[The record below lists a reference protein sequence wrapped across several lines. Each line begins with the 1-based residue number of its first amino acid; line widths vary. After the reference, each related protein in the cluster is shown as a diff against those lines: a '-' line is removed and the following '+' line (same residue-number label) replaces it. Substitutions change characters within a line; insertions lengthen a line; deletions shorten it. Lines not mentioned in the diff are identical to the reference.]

1 MRAAPDSLEPDGVRT
16 ALISLIETVPGGVAL
31 RGALPFAHGR
41 LAMLHIDLA
50 VQAGAGEIL
59 CLVGAV
65 DDRIREIEAY
75 AVQRGLAVHLVR
87 SVADISVRLASED
100 ELLVIADGLYVAPA
114 DMERLARETG
124 TFVASFAPG
133 DGARVLIE
141 RFERIDINH
150 VWAGLACV
158 RARDLV
164 DARDLPEDWS
174 IQSALLRLAVQRGYR
189 REVLPFSLAE
199 AGRIAIVREGA
210 EVDILALQEL
220 AGSSGSLGGRIVQTG
235 SVASLAKRLW
245 STRWSRPALRGA
257 AIGLP
262 VIGIAT
268 AAAGW
273 GMVALGLLIA
283 GRAAGHAANRLF
295 GRFAGRLTRPAEQFS
310 SDIAFALAFII
321 VTVLSVAASDR
332 LSGLFAALL
341 LPALATVLERVTGPM
356 RRLWRRLAGSPSLVA
371 LVALIALPLG
381 LMMPMLMLWNLGLA
395 GLLLWQTRRV
405 PLAPDRA

>member
-1 MRAAPDSLEPDGVRT
+1 MRT
-16 ALISLIETVPGGVAL
+16 ALISLIETVPGSTAL
-31 RGALPFAHGR
+31 RGALSLAHGR
-41 LAMLHIDLA
+41 LAMLQIDLA

-59 CLVGAV
+59 CLVSTV
-65 DDRIREIEAY
+65 DERTREIEAY
-75 AVQRGLAVHLVR
+75 AAQRSLAFHLVR

-100 ELLVIADGLYVAPA
+100 ELLVIADGLYVAPS
-114 DMERLARETG
+114 DMDRLARETG

-133 DGARVLIE
+133 DGARVLVE

-164 DARDLPEDWS
+164 EARDLPEDWS

-199 AGRIAIVREGA
+199 AGRIAIVREPG
-210 EVDILALQEL
+210 EVEILALQEL
-220 AGSSGSLGGRIVQTG
+220 AGSSGTLGGRIVQTG
-235 SVASLAKRLW
+235 AMASLARRIW
-245 STRWSRPALRGA
+245 ATSWSRPALRLA

-262 VIGIAT
+262 VLGIGT

-273 GMVALGLLIA
+273 GIAALGMLVA

-295 GRFAGRLTRPAEQFS
+295 GRFVGRLAKPSEQIARDLAFA
-310 SDIAFALAFII
+310 IAFVV

-341 LPALATVLERVTGPM
+341 LPGLATVLGRVTGPLS
-356 RRLWRRLAGSPSLVA
+356 RLWRRLAGSPSLVA
-371 LVALIALPLG
+371 VAALVALPLG
-381 LMMPMLMLWNLGLA
+381 LLMPMLMLWNLALT
-395 GLLLWQTRRV
+395 GLLLWQTHRA
-405 PLAPDRA
+405 PLAAGQR

>member
-1 MRAAPDSLEPDGVRT
+1 MRT
-16 ALISLIETVPGGVAL
+16 ALISLIETVPGSTAL
-31 RGALPFAHGR
+31 RGALPLAHGR
-41 LAMLHIDLA
+41 LAMLQIDLA

-59 CLVGAV
+59 CLVSTV
-65 DDRIREIEAY
+65 DERTREIEAY
-75 AVQRGLAVHLVR
+75 AAQRSLAFHLVR

-100 ELLVIADGLYVAPA
+100 ELLVIADGLYVAPS
-114 DMERLARETG
+114 DMDRLARETG

-133 DGARVLIE
+133 DGARVLVE

-164 DARDLPEDWS
+164 EARDLPEDWS

-199 AGRIAIVREGA
+199 AGRIAIVREPG
-210 EVDILALQEL
+210 EVEILALQEL
-220 AGSSGSLGGRIVQTG
+220 AGSSGTLGGRIVQTG
-235 SVASLAKRLW
+235 AMASLARRIW
-245 STRWSRPALRGA
+245 ATSWSRPALRLA

-262 VIGIAT
+262 VLGIGT

-273 GMVALGLLIA
+273 GIAALGMLVA

-295 GRFAGRLTRPAEQFS
+295 GRFVGRMTKPSEQIARDMAFA
-310 SDIAFALAFII
+310 IAFVV

-341 LPALATVLERVTGPM
+341 LPGLATVLGRVTGPVS
-356 RRLWRRLAGSPSLVA
+356 RLWRRLAGSPSLVA
-371 LVALIALPLG
+371 LAALVALPLG
-381 LMMPMLMLWNLGLA
+381 LLMPMLMLWNLALT
-395 GLLLWQTRRV
+395 GLLLWQTHRA
-405 PLAPDRA
+405 PLAAGQR

>member
-1 MRAAPDSLEPDGVRT
+1 VRT
-16 ALISLIETVPGGVAL
+16 ALISLIETVPGSTAL
-31 RGALPFAHGR
+31 RGALPLAHGR
-41 LAMLHIDLA
+41 LAMLQIDLA

-59 CLVGAV
+59 CLVSTV
-65 DDRIREIEAY
+65 DERTREIEAY
-75 AVQRGLAVHLVR
+75 AAQRSLAFHLVR

-100 ELLVIADGLYVAPA
+100 ELLVIADGLYVSPS
-114 DMERLARETG
+114 DMDRLARETG

-133 DGARVLIE
+133 DGARVLVE

-164 DARDLPEDWS
+164 EARDLPDDWS

-199 AGRIAIVREGA
+199 AGRIAIVREPG
-210 EVDILALQEL
+210 EVEILALQEL
-220 AGSSGSLGGRIVQTG
+220 AGSSGALGGRIVQTG
-235 SVASLAKRLW
+235 AMASLARRIW
-245 STRWSRPALRGA
+245 ATSWSRPALRLA

-262 VIGIAT
+262 VLGIGT

-273 GMVALGLLIA
+273 GIAALAMLVA

-295 GRFAGRLTRPAEQFS
+295 GRFVGRLTKPSEQIARDMAFA
-310 SDIAFALAFII
+310 IAFVV

-341 LPALATVLERVTGPM
+341 LPGLATVLGRVTGPVS
-356 RRLWRRLAGSPSLVA
+356 RLWRRLAGSPSLVA
-371 LVALIALPLG
+371 VAALVALPLG
-381 LMMPMLMLWNLGLA
+381 LLMPMLMLWNLGLT
-395 GLLLWQTRRV
+395 GLLLWQTHRA
-405 PLAPDRA
+405 PLAAGQR

>member
-1 MRAAPDSLEPDGVRT
+1 VRT
-16 ALISLIETVPGGVAL
+16 ALISLIETVPGSTAL
-31 RGALPFAHGR
+31 RGALPLAHGR

-59 CLVGAV
+59 CLVSTV
-65 DDRIREIEAY
+65 DDRIREIEGY
-75 AVQRGLAVHLVR
+75 AAQRGLAFHLVR

-114 DMERLARETG
+114 DMDRLARETG
-124 TFVASFAPG
+124 PFVASFAPG

-164 DARDLPEDWS
+164 EARDLPEDWS

-199 AGRIAIVREGA
+199 AGRIAIVREAGEA
-210 EVDILALQEL
+210 EILALQEL
-220 AGSSGSLGGRIVQTG
+220 AGASGGLGGKVVQTG
-235 SVASLAKRLW
+235 PMASLARRVW
-245 STRWSRPALRGA
+245 STGWSRPALRLAG
-257 AIGLP
+257 IGLP
-262 VIGIAT
+262 MIGIGMAG
-268 AAAGW
+268 AGW
-273 GMVALGLLIA
+273 GMAALAMLVM

-295 GRFAGRLTRPAEQFS
+295 GRFVGSLTSPAEQIAR
-310 SDIAFALAFII
+310 DVAFAIAFII

-341 LPALATVLERVTGPM
+341 LPGLATVLSRVPGPLPQ
-356 RRLWRRLAGSPSLVA
+356 LWRRLAGSPSLVA
-371 LVALIALPLG
+371 LAAMVALPLG
-381 LMMPMLMLWNLGLA
+381 LLMPMLMLWNLALT
-395 GLLLWQTRRV
+395 GLLLWQTHRA
-405 PLAPDRA
+405 PLAADKA

>member
-1 MRAAPDSLEPDGVRT
+1 MRT
-16 ALISLIETVPGGVAL
+16 ALISLIETVPGSTAL
-31 RGALPFAHGR
+31 RGALPLAHGR
-41 LAMLHIDLA
+41 LAMLQIDLA

-59 CLVGAV
+59 CLVSTV
-65 DDRIREIEAY
+65 DERTREIEAY
-75 AVQRGLAVHLVR
+75 AAQRSLAFHLVR

-100 ELLVIADGLYVAPA
+100 ELLVIADGLYVSPS
-114 DMERLARETG
+114 DMDRLARETG

-133 DGARVLIE
+133 DGARVLVE

-164 DARDLPEDWS
+164 EARDLPDDWS

-199 AGRIAIVREGA
+199 AGRIAIVREPG
-210 EVDILALQEL
+210 EVEILALQEL
-220 AGSSGSLGGRIVQTG
+220 AGSSGALGGRIVQTG
-235 SVASLAKRLW
+235 AMASLARRIW
-245 STRWSRPALRGA
+245 ATSWSRPALRLA

-262 VIGIAT
+262 VLGIGT

-273 GMVALGLLIA
+273 GIAALAMLVA

-295 GRFAGRLTRPAEQFS
+295 GRFVGRLTKPSEQIARDMAFA
-310 SDIAFALAFII
+310 IAFVV

-341 LPALATVLERVTGPM
+341 LPGLATVLGRVTGPVS
-356 RRLWRRLAGSPSLVA
+356 RLWRRLAGSPSLVA
-371 LVALIALPLG
+371 VAALVALPLG
-381 LMMPMLMLWNLGLA
+381 LLMPMLMLWNLGLT
-395 GLLLWQTRRV
+395 GLLLWQTHRA
-405 PLAPDRA
+405 PLAAGQR

>member
-1 MRAAPDSLEPDGVRT
+1 MRT
-16 ALISLIETVPGGVAL
+16 ALISLIETVPGSTAL
-31 RGALPFAHGR
+31 RGALPLAHGR
-41 LAMLHIDLA
+41 LAMLQIDLA

-59 CLVGAV
+59 CLVSTV
-65 DDRIREIEAY
+65 DERTREIEAY
-75 AVQRGLAVHLVR
+75 AAQRSLAFHLVR

-100 ELLVIADGLYVAPA
+100 ELLVIADGLYVAPS
-114 DMERLARETG
+114 DMDRLARETG

-133 DGARVLIE
+133 DGARVLVE

-164 DARDLPEDWS
+164 EARDLPEDWS

-199 AGRIAIVREGA
+199 AGRIAIVREPG
-210 EVDILALQEL
+210 EVEILALQEL
-220 AGSSGSLGGRIVQTG
+220 AGSSGTLGGRIVQTG
-235 SVASLAKRLW
+235 AMASLARRIW
-245 STRWSRPALRGA
+245 ATGWSRPALRLA

-262 VIGIAT
+262 VLGIGT

-273 GMVALGLLIA
+273 GIAALGMLVA

-295 GRFAGRLTRPAEQFS
+295 GRFVGRMTKPSEQIARDMAFA
-310 SDIAFALAFII
+310 IAFVV

-341 LPALATVLERVTGPM
+341 LPGLATVLGRVTGPVS
-356 RRLWRRLAGSPSLVA
+356 RLWRRLAGSPSLVA
-371 LVALIALPLG
+371 VAALVALPLG
-381 LMMPMLMLWNLGLA
+381 LLMPMLMLWNLGLT
-395 GLLLWQTRRV
+395 GLLLWQTHRA
-405 PLAPDRA
+405 PLAAGQR

>member
-1 MRAAPDSLEPDGVRT
+1 MRT
-16 ALISLIETVPGGVAL
+16 ALISLIETVPGSTAL
-31 RGALPFAHGR
+31 RGALPLAHGR
-41 LAMLHIDLA
+41 LAMLQIDLA

-59 CLVGAV
+59 CLVSTV
-65 DDRIREIEAY
+65 DERTREIEAY
-75 AVQRGLAVHLVR
+75 AAQRSLAFHLVR

-100 ELLVIADGLYVAPA
+100 ELLVIADGLYVAPS
-114 DMERLARETG
+114 DMDRLARETG

-133 DGARVLIE
+133 DGARVLVE

-164 DARDLPEDWS
+164 EARDLPEDWS

-199 AGRIAIVREGA
+199 AGRIAIVREPG
-210 EVDILALQEL
+210 EVEILALQEL
-220 AGSSGSLGGRIVQTG
+220 AGSSGTLGGRIVQTG
-235 SVASLAKRLW
+235 AMASLARRIW
-245 STRWSRPALRGA
+245 ATSWSRPALRLA

-262 VIGIAT
+262 VLGIGT

-273 GMVALGLLIA
+273 GIAALGMLVA

-295 GRFAGRLTRPAEQFS
+295 GRFVGRLAKPSEQIARDLAFA
-310 SDIAFALAFII
+310 IAFVV

-341 LPALATVLERVTGPM
+341 LPGLATVLGRVTGPLS
-356 RRLWRRLAGSPSLVA
+356 RLWRRLAGSPSLVA
-371 LVALIALPLG
+371 VAALVALPLG
-381 LMMPMLMLWNLGLA
+381 LLMPMLMLWNLALT
-395 GLLLWQTRRV
+395 GLLLWQTHRA
-405 PLAPDRA
+405 PLAAGQR